1 MTNELQTC
9 IDCGKPETHELHKD
23 EPHVT
28 WVTGRYGINR
38 DNPFDCNYEASYE
51 GEETGWVGSCDHH
64 EFEADA
70 SSDDAEK
77 RAVMFDGAY
86 DRYMDDQM
94 DRANTAL

>member
-1 MTNELQTC
+1 MTNDLQPC
-9 IDCGKPETHELHKD
+9 SVCGKPESHELHLD
-23 EPHVT
+23 DPH
-28 WVTGRYGINR
+28 GYENR
-38 DNPFDCNYEASYE
+38 SRTLDCNYEASYE
-51 GEETGWVGSCDHH
+51 GEENGYVGTCDHH

-94 DRANTAL
+94 DRANAAL

>member
-9 IDCGKPETHELHKD
+9 IDCRKPEWHELHLD
-23 EPHVT
+23 DPH
-28 WVTGRYGINR
+28 GYENR
-38 DNPFDCNYEASYE
+38 SRTLDCNYEASYE
-51 GEETGWVGSCDHH
+51 GEENGYVGTCDHH

>member
-9 IDCGKPETHELHKD
+9 IDCGKPESHELHLD
-23 EPHVT
+23 DPH
-28 WVTGRYGINR
+28 GYENR
-38 DNPFDCNYEASYE
+38 SRTLDCNYEASYE
-51 GEETGWVGSCDHH
+51 GEENGYVGTCDHH

-70 SSDDAEK
+70 SGDDAEK

>member
-1 MTNELQTC
+1 MTNDLQPC
-9 IDCGKPETHELHKD
+9 SVCGKPESHELHLD
-23 EPHVT
+23 DPH
-28 WVTGRYGINR
+28 GYENR
-38 DNPFDCNYEASYE
+38 SRTLDCNYEASYE
-51 GEETGWVGSCDHH
+51 GEENGYVGTCDHH

-86 DRYMDDQM
+86 DRYMDEQM